1 MLRINSNRLHVK
13 LFFLLLILYL
23 YTGILAAQPALS
35 PNTFKVVAIE
45 PIQFG
50 DFYNFGGGG
59 TITVDWQGIRSTTG
73 DILAIPSSIARPA
86 LFKVVLCQGGNVTI
100 TYEPTTTLTSSNGD
114 VLVLDIGPTEKGLN
128 GALFALTNNCD
139 FKTIIRVGGTLH
151 IPENSTAGTFTG
163 SFEIYF
169 NQQ

>member
-23 YTGILAAQPALS
+23 YTGILAAQTALS
-35 PNTFKVVAIE
+35 PNTFKVVARE

-50 DFYNFGGGG
+50 DFYDLGGGG
-59 TITVDWQGIRSTTG
+59 TITVDWEGTRSTTG

-86 LFKVVLCQGGNVTI
+86 LFKIVLCQEGNVTI
-100 TYEPTTTLTSSNGD
+100 THEPTTTLTSSNGE

-128 GALFALTNNCD
+128 GAQFTLTNNCN

-151 IPENSTAGTFTG
+151 IPENSRTDIFTG

>member
-35 PNTFKVVAIE
+35 PNTFNAVAIE

-50 DFYNFGGGG
+50 DFYDLGGGG
-59 TITVDWQGIRSTTG
+59 TITVDWQGTRSTTG
-73 DILAIPSSIARPA
+73 DILARPGSIVRPA
-86 LFKVVLCQGGNVTI
+86 LFKIVVCQGGNVTI
-100 TYEPTTTLTSSNGD
+100 SFEPTTTLTTSNGD

-128 GALFALTNNCD
+128 GALFALTNNCN
-139 FKTIIRVGGTLH
+139 FKTTIRVGGTLH
-151 IPENSTAGTFTG
+151 IPENSTTGIFTG

-169 NQQ
+169 KQQ